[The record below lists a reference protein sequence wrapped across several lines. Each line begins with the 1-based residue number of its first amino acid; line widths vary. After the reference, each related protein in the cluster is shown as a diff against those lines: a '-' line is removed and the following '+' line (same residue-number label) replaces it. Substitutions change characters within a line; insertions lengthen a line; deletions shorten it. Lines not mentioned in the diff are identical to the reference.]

1 MLFVKEKKFQYSS
14 FLFFIM
20 LLSLT
25 GIVQSSVSQQDIP
38 PKLYIISPTD
48 GSTLEN
54 PIKIIFGLSGM
65 GVAPAGIEMAN
76 TGHHHLLIDLD
87 VLPDK
92 NLPIPSDEKHR
103 HFGAGQTETSINLTP
118 GTHTLQLMLG
128 DHYHMQHEET
138 VVSKK
143 ITINVVE

>member
-1 MLFVKEKKFQYSS
+1 
-14 FLFFIM
+14 
-20 LLSLT
+20 
-25 GIVQSSVSQQDIP
+25 
-38 PKLYIISPTD
+38 
-48 GSTLEN
+48 
-54 PIKIIFGLSGM
+54 M
-65 GVAPAGIEMAN
+65 GVEPAGIEMAN

-103 HFGAGQTETSINLTP
+103 HFGAGQTETSINLTQ

-143 ITINVVE
+143 ITICFNSCYSAIIFTIVNCIKTYRISYFLSPI

>member
-48 GSTLEN
+48 GSTVKN

-65 GVAPAGIEMAN
+65 GVAPAGVEMAN

-87 VLPDK
+87 ILPDK
-92 NLPIPSDEKHR
+92 NLPIPSDERHR
-103 HFGAGQTETSINLTP
+103 HFGAGQTETSVNLTP

-128 DHYHMQHEET
+128 DHYHMQFKKS

-143 ITINVVE
+143 IIINVE

>member
-1 MLFVKEKKFQYSS
+1 MLFLKEKFQYSN
-14 FLFFIM
+14 FLFFTI

-25 GIVQSSVSQQDIP
+25 GMVQSSEPQQDIP
-38 PKLYIISPTD
+38 PKLYIISPAD
-48 GSTLEN
+48 GSTLKN

-65 GVAPAGIEMAN
+65 GVAPAGVEMAN
-76 TGHHHLLIDLD
+76 TGHHHLLIDLNT
-87 VLPDK
+87 LPDK

-128 DHYHMQHEET
+128 DHYHMQHEKT

-143 ITINVVE
+143 ITISVIE

>member
-92 NLPIPSDEKHR
+92 NLPIPSDEKHH
-103 HFGAGQTETSINLTP
+103 HFGAGQTE
-118 GTHTLQLMLG
+118 
-128 DHYHMQHEET
+128 
-138 VVSKK
+138 K
-143 ITINVVE
+143 IGRAHV

>member
-1 MLFVKEKKFQYSS
+1 MSFVKEKKFQYSN
-14 FLFFIM
+14 FLFFII

-48 GSTLEN
+48 GSTVKN

-65 GVAPAGIEMAN
+65 GVAPAGVEMAN

-87 VLPDK
+87 ILPDK
-92 NLPIPSDEKHR
+92 NLPIPSDERHR
-103 HFGAGQTETSINLTP
+103 HFGAGQTETSVNLTP

-128 DHYHMQHEET
+128 DHYHMQFKKS
-138 VVSKK
+138 VASKK
-143 ITINVVE
+143 IIINVE

>member
-128 DHYHMQHEET
+128 DH
-138 VVSKK
+138 
-143 ITINVVE
+143 

>member
-128 DHYHMQHEET
+128 DHYHMQHEKT

-143 ITINVVE
+143 ITISVIE

>member
-1 MLFVKEKKFQYSS
+1 MLFLKEKFQYSN
-14 FLFFIM
+14 FLFFTI

-25 GIVQSSVSQQDIP
+25 GMVQSSEPQQDIP
-38 PKLYIISPTD
+38 SKLYIISPAD

-65 GVAPAGIEMAN
+65 GVAPAGVEMAN

-87 VLPDK
+87 TLPDK

>member
-65 GVAPAGIEMAN
+65 GVAPAGVEMAN

-92 NLPIPSDEKHR
+92 NLPIPSDERAPSFWGRSNRDIDKFNSR
-103 HFGAGQTETSINLTP
+103 NTYFTANAW
-118 GTHTLQLMLG
+118 
-128 DHYHMQHEET
+128 
-138 VVSKK
+138 
-143 ITINVVE
+143 